1 MQKDFITATPDS
13 GGSGSTTVTA
23 TASANQQLNRHAVR
37 AFQLLVVG

>member
-1 MQKDFITATPDS
+1 MQKDFITVTPDS

-23 TASANQQLNRHAVR
+23 TALLIRLNRYAVR